1 MTDKNEPAQPEDQQP
16 IINVAGDKVALGP
29 IRRDLIPLFQRWS
42 NDFEVRRF
50 QGSMRPRSLE
60 SIEDMYAHIRKDEN
74 QSYFTVYEKSE
85 LRPIGNAGLE
95 GIDHAHG
102 TAEFFI
108 EIGDKES
115 WGKGYG
121 TEVTRLVLEYG
132 FTCLGLHNIS
142 LWVHAENERGIRAYR
157 RAGFRD
163 AGHLRQF
170 QWLGGRAYDF
180 ILMDC
185 LATEF
190 RSSVLHLL
198 MPGPAEGGSS
208 K

>member
-1 MTDKNEPAQPEDQQP
+1 MAEPPRPDDQQP
-16 IINVAGDKVALGP
+16 ITNSSATVAMGP
-29 IRRDLIPLFQRWS
+29 IRRDLTHLFQMWS

-50 QGSMRPRSLE
+50 MGPMRPTSLE
-60 SIEDMYAHIRKDEN
+60 SIEDMYASIRKDEN

-132 FTCLGLHNIS
+132 FI
-142 LWVHAENERGIRAYR
+142 
-157 RAGFRD
+157 
-163 AGHLRQF
+163 
-170 QWLGGRAYDF
+170 
-180 ILMDC
+180 C
-185 LATEF
+185 LACTT
-190 RSSVLHLL
+190 SVSEYT
-198 MPGPAEGGSS
+198 PKGPASGWPAVYGKQGGGPDGPTIFY
-208 K
+208 

>member
-1 MTDKNEPAQPEDQQP
+1 MAEPPRPDDQQP
-16 IINVAGDKVALGP
+16 ITNIVGEKVAMGP
-29 IRRDLIPLFQRWS
+29 IRRDLTHLFQMWS

-50 QGSMRPRSLE
+50 MGPMRPTSLE
-60 SIEDMYAHIRKDEN
+60 SIEDMYASIRKDEN

-132 FTCLGLHNIS
+132 FTCLGLHNVF
-142 LWVHAENERGIRAYR
+142 LRVHAANKRGIRAYQ
-157 RAGFRD
+157 RAGFRM
-163 AGHLRQF
+163 AGRLRQTR
-170 QWLGGRAYDF
+170 WRAGRVYDLL
-180 ILMDC
+180 LMDC

-190 RSSVLHLL
+190 QGGSLSYL
-198 MPGPAEGGSS
+198 MPQSS
-208 K
+208 EVNE

>member
-1 MTDKNEPAQPEDQQP
+1 MAEPPRPDDQQP
-16 IINVAGDKVALGP
+16 ITNIVGEKVALGP
-29 IRRDLIPLFQRWS
+29 IRRDLTHLFQMWS

-50 QGSMRPRSLE
+50 MGPMRPTSLE
-60 SIEDMYAHIRKDEN
+60 SIEDMYASIRKDEN

-132 FTCLGLHNIS
+132 FTCLGLHNIN
-142 LWVHAENERGIRAYR
+142 LWVFATHERGIRAYQ
-157 RAGFRD
+157 RAGFRM
-163 AGHLRQF
+163 AGRWRQAKRRA
-170 QWLGGRAYDF
+170 GRAYDLL
-180 ILMDC
+180 LMDC

-190 RSSVLHLL
+190 QGGSLSYL
-198 MPGPAEGGSS
+198 MPQSS
-208 K
+208 EVNE

>member
-1 MTDKNEPAQPEDQQP
+1 MTDKNEPAPPEDQQP
-16 IINVAGDKVALGP
+16 ITNIVGEKVAMGP
-29 IRRDLIPLFQRWS
+29 IRRDLTHLFQMWS

-50 QGSMRPRSLE
+50 MGPMRPTSLE
-60 SIEDMYAHIRKDEN
+60 SIEDMYASIRKDEN

-85 LRPIGNAGLE
+85 LRPIGNAGLAD
-95 GIDHAHG
+95 INHTHR

-108 EIGDKES
+108 MIGDKES

-132 FTCLGLHNIS
+132 FACLGLHNIF
-142 LWVHAENERGIRAYR
+142 LWVFATNERGIRAYR
-157 RAGFRD
+157 RAGFRM
-163 AGHLRQF
+163 AGRLRQGLR
-170 QWLGGRAYDF
+170 LGGRAYDH

-190 RSSVLHLL
+190 QGGSLSYL
-198 MPGPAEGGSS
+198 MPESS
-208 K
+208 EAKA

>member
-1 MTDKNEPAQPEDQQP
+1 MAEPPRPDDQQP
-16 IINVAGDKVALGP
+16 ITNIVGEKVAMGP
-29 IRRDLIPLFQRWS
+29 IRRDLTHLFQMWS

-50 QGSMRPRSLE
+50 MGPMRPTSLE
-60 SIEDMYAHIRKDEN
+60 SIEDMYASIRKDEN

-132 FTCLGLHNIS
+132 FICLGLHNVR
-142 LWVHAENERGIRAYR
+142 LRVHAENKRGIRAYH
-157 RAGFRD
+157 RAGFRM
-163 AGHLRQF
+163 AGRLRQTR
-170 QWLGGRAYDF
+170 WRAGRAYDLL
-180 ILMDC
+180 LMDC

-190 RSSVLHLL
+190 QGGALSHL
-198 MPGPAEGGSS
+198 MPELSELDD
-208 K
+208 